1 MANDVLITPAS
12 GQIDFCCGTSISK
25 ICNIN
30 GEMKQEGGALTFCTA
45 FLPSHGGPT
54 SYGKLYQNRVTEDY
68 SDYWGS
74 GGTAA
79 RTNLWYKGQG
89 TGAAAQNLSR
99 CGNCAFEIICSHRT
113 TADAPEKILYFNSPP
128 NKGSFD
134 WARFYK
140 VRIYI
145 DWAHSIT
152 QSCGAELTQT
162 LTVSSTSG
170 WGVGETL
177 TGATSGAVGLIIS
190 GTSTS
195 VIVQMSTTAAVF
207 ISGESATEGSTPRT
221 LTAVSALMDSPN
233 STVFSHL
240 GYADNYNSLY
250 LNFNNLRSSFW
261 TDSGLSQPGGFST
274 KIWSAAGYC
283 RGFGSQWF
291 TWGTGGALPTGELH
305 VDINITSIAYGNSY
319 SNTGPSQWYS
329 TFELYPHCG
338 SGTGSGS
345 NQYYTYHW
353 TTFKLIRPRDASN
366 TCQFV
371 RCAKGILM
379 KGECDWDLD
388 TISSLNIYSHANY
401 CRCPNGWNLTRHHC
415 YGGIK
420 AGSKITIIG
429 FCR

>member
-152 QSCGAELTQT
+152 QSCGSE
-162 LTVSSTSG
+162 ST
-170 WGVGETL
+170 
-177 TGATSGAVGLIIS
+177 
-190 GTSTS
+190 
-195 VIVQMSTTAAVF
+195 
-207 ISGESATEGSTPRT
+207 
-221 LTAVSALMDSPN
+221 N
-233 STVFSHL
+233 STVFNHL
-240 GYADNYNSLY
+240 GYADNYNRLY
-250 LNFNNLRSSFW
+250 LNFNNLRCSSW
-261 TDSGLSQPGGFST
+261 TNSGLSQPGGFST
-274 KIWSAAGYC
+274 KVWAANGYC
-283 RGFGSQWF
+283 RGHGVQWF
-291 TWGTGGALPTGELH
+291 TWGTGASLPYGELQ
-305 VDINITSIAYGNSY
+305 VDIGISGIAAGNSY
-319 SNTGPSQWYS
+319 SNTGPNQWYS

-401 CRCPNGWNLTRHHC
+401 CRCPNGWNLTRQHC
-415 YGGIK
+415 YGGIM